1 MNLME
6 FNTVNRACPL
16 LVRPSRASAAFSD
29 DNIYRCA
36 NVRHIDL
43 VEPDIFHSSAVDRF
57 QRDPAP
63 VHIFY
68 RASLNDCIS
77 EAVIG
82 ISSKFNAA
90 RQRLDHQI

>member
-1 MNLME
+1 ME
-6 FNTVNRACPL
+6 FNTVNYARSL
-16 LVRPSRASAAFSD
+16 LVHSSRASAAFSN
-29 DNIYRCA
+29 DNVHRCA
-36 NVRHIDL
+36 NIRHINL
-43 VEPDIFHSSAVDRF
+43 IEPDIFHNSAINRF
-57 QRDPAP
+57 QRDPAS

>member
-43 VEPDIFHSSAVDRF
+43 VEPDIFHSSAV
-57 QRDPAP
+57 